1 VPSPAI
7 FKARALA
14 SIVASGLTFGLSVGV
29 GAVLLGCG
37 DAEPSPAAQGEA
49 PPAPVEV
56 ATAEAGELVDQWVFV
71 GEVRSLRSAELAVG
85 AAGEIISLAVRE
97 GDRVVAGEL
106 LVEIDQRRASAQL
119 SAAVSS
125 RRESER
131 ELVQARRE
139 AERAA
144 KLGASIISSE
154 EIEQQQVRAETLE
167 ARKRRLAAEIRA
179 AKAQLS
185 EYQLLAP
192 FDGVIAARYAD
203 LGQWLD
209 PGETVIELVAV
220 DAVEI
225 LVEVRPELAPHVRV
239 GDKVT
244 VTPAG
249 GLRAVSDAVQ
259 RVEAEVTGV
268 VPSLDKTTRTFK
280 IRLTPIVADP
290 AGPSSIW
297 LLPGAPVQVAF
308 PVTFATTSV
317 VSSEA
322 GSASVSA
329 VLVPRDA
336 LVLGAVDTRV
346 VVVVDGAAKP
356 VLVEVR
362 AMANDMALITGEGLT
377 PGSVVVT
384 RGNERLRPGQR
395 VRVIDA
401 GPQPGAG
408 EGSKS

>member
-1 VPSPAI
+1 MPSPAI
-7 FKARALA
+7 FEARALA
-14 SIVASGLTFGLSVGV
+14 FILAFGLPVGV
-29 GAVLLGCG
+29 GATLLGCG
-37 DAEPSPAAQGEA
+37 GAEPTAAAQGEA

-85 AAGEIISLAVRE
+85 AAGEITSLAVRE

-131 ELVQARRE
+131 ELDQARRE
-139 AERAA
+139 ADRAA
-144 KLGASIISSE
+144 KLGATIISSE

-192 FDGVIAARYAD
+192 FDGVVSARYAD

-225 LVEVRPELAPHVRV
+225 LVEVRPELAPHVHV
-239 GDKVT
+239 GDRVT
-244 VTPAG
+244 VSPAG
-249 GLRAVSDAVQ
+249 GLRAVSDASQ
-259 RVEAEVTGV
+259 TVEAEITGV

-290 AGPSSIW
+290 AGPTSIW

-308 PVTFATTSV
+308 PVVFATAKLT
-317 VSSEA
+317 
-322 GSASVSA
+322 GDA

-362 AMANDMALITGEGLT
+362 ATANDMALVTGEGLT
-377 PGSVVVT
+377 PGTVVVT
-384 RGNERLRPGQR
+384 RGNERLRPGQT

-401 GPQPGAG
+401 SPAAG